1 MALNHHPFTL
11 VAPHRPYLAPVTSS
25 RSHSWMEAIMPSSVA
40 RLVVEEVIASEWRL
54 LAGLMGSAASV
65 EQLPGNAP
73 QILVNRDTSRSP
85 QRTSAAKENA
95 SGQLETVSLR
105 NANDD
110 RS

>member
-73 QILVNRDTSRSP
+73 QILVNRDTSRS
-85 QRTSAAKENA
+85 RTRSPDSANVRKMLLGN
-95 SGQLETVSLR
+95 
-105 NANDD
+105 
-110 RS
+110 

>member
-1 MALNHHPFTL
+1 
-11 VAPHRPYLAPVTSS
+11 
-25 RSHSWMEAIMPSSVA
+25 MEAIMPSSVA
-40 RLVVEEVIASEWRL
+40 RLVIEEVIASEWRL
-54 LAGLMGSAASV
+54 LAGLIGSAASV

-73 QILVNRDTSRSP
+73 QILVNRANPGLGHGRPT